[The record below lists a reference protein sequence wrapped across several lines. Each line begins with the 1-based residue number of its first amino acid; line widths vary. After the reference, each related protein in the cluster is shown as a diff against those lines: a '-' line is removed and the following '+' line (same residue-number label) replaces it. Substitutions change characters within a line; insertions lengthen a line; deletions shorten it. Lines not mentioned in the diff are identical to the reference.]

1 MEYTKTTA
9 TVSSVTTFSTCAIR
23 SSSNSPPSATIFPD
37 NGCTHTRM
45 ADMPKLIT
53 ANTPVQRR
61 WASLS
66 NRSNINIAHA
76 AKPRK
81 ISGHA

>member
-23 SSSNSPPSATIFPD
+23 SNSNSPPSATIFAD
-37 NGCTHTRM
+37 TGCIVTNM
-45 ADMPKLIT
+45 AVIARLIT

-61 WASLS
+61 CESFS
-66 NRSNINIAHA
+66 NRSSINIAQA
-76 AKPRK
+76 ANPRK